1 MKTLNLL
8 VCLLL
13 SVAACFAMLIG
24 CDNSGRYGETDT
36 SAQYGAP
43 VSFEGPAHEAS
54 VFFINVGKADSA
66 AVVVD
71 GHAWLIDTGTE
82 ESFPAVYSALG
93 ELGVTELDGVI
104 LTHEHS
110 DHIGGFDAVAQRFPI
125 ANVVTPEFLLSR
137 ADIDAVAYDNGL
149 SVSTVKAGDSIPVC
163 EGVAFEVLA
172 PARQIQGDGNDN
184 SLVARLRVNG
194 RTFLFTGDM
203 QTEEDGE
210 LTASGADVKC
220 DVLKVPNHG
229 NPDATSEGFANAAD
243 PLISVISTDTAVD
256 TNSANRLVRARLSS
270 SEVYLTQGT
279 QMGVL
284 MTVSEKGEIS
294 LSFPEKQGALGGA
307 EVADASKERQTFTL
321 RSTSD
326 ADVDLSGWYLYS
338 SKGYEVFN
346 FPQGTVLPAGGE
358 LTVAC
363 RKSAE
368 ADTADL
374 VWDIKKVWADK
385 KDDFAVLMDPFGNEV
400 SRKVSR

>member
-1 MKTLNLL
+1 MKTLHLL

-24 CDNSGRYGETDT
+24 CDNSGRYGEADT

-43 VSFEGPAHEAS
+43 VSFEGAAHEAS

-71 GHAWLIDTGTE
+71 GHAWLVDAGTE

-93 ELGVTELDGVI
+93 ELGVTALDGVI

-110 DHIGGFDAVAQRFPI
+110 DHMGGLDPIAQRFPI
-125 ANVVTPEFLLSR
+125 ASVVIPEFLLSR
-137 ADIDAVAYDNGL
+137 ADIDSVVYENGL

-172 PARQIQGDGNDN
+172 PSRQMQGDGNDN
-184 SLVARLRVNG
+184 SLVAMLRVNG
-194 RTFLFTGDM
+194 RSFLFTGDM
-203 QTEEDGE
+203 QTAEDGE
-210 LTASGADVKC
+210 LTASGADLKC

-229 NPDATSEGFANAAD
+229 NPDATSVEFAKAAD

-256 TNSANRLVRARLSS
+256 SNSASRIVRARLSS

-279 QMGVL
+279 ELGVL
-284 MTVSEKGEIS
+284 MTVSDRGAIS
-294 LSFPEKQGALGGA
+294 LSFPKKHEALSGA
-307 EVADASKERQTFTL
+307 EVIGVSKGRQTFTL
-321 RSTSD
+321 KNTAGGD
-326 ADVDLSGWYLYS
+326 LDLSGWYLYS

-346 FPQGTVLPAGGE
+346 FPQGTVLPSGGE

-363 RKSAE
+363 RKSAD
-368 ADTADL
+368 AQTADL
-374 VWDIKKVWADK
+374 VWDKKKVWADK
-385 KDDFAVLMDPFGNEV
+385 KDDFAVLMDPFGNEI
-400 SRKVSR
+400 SRKISE